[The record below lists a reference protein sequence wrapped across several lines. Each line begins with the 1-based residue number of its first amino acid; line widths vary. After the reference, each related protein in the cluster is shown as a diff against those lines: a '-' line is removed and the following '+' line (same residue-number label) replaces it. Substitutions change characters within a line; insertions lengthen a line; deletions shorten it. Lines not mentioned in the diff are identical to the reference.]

1 MTLTATIQASI
12 DATSTAQS
20 GLTTAVENH
29 PLSFNVAVGD
39 CSVVFSDRRVCS
51 GAGVNDINLFSVAG
65 VAVVKFLMI
74 RNLST
79 TATIALSA
87 GWNGT
92 DFRNFITDTL
102 SWNFSPMVNL
112 GGLTLRGY
120 PIRPLGSFMLS
131 CPNSTGFSTGTG
143 GETLRIGGPANAQYE
158 IYVMGN

>member
-29 PLSFNVAVGD
+29 PLAFNVSVGD
-39 CSVVFSDRRVCS
+39 CSVVWSDRRQCNS
-51 GAGVNDINLFSVAG
+51 NGVDEVLLASVAG
-65 VAVVKFLMI
+65 ISVVKFLMV

-92 DFRNFITDTL
+92 DFRNFAVDTI

-112 GGLTLRGY
+112 GNLTLRGY
-120 PIRPLGSFMLS
+120 PIRPLGAFMLS
-131 CPNSTGFSTGTG
+131 CPNSAGFSTATG
-143 GETLRIGGPANAQYE
+143 GEILRVGGPVNTQYE